1 VLPTDIFKIV
11 VDNAPLFA
19 IDLVVVN
26 ESDEL
31 LVGKRLNAPAKDWWF
46 VPGGRVFK
54 NEHISDAFRRISDNE
69 LGMQCLLEQAR
80 LLGVFD
86 HIYDDSVFDSTISTH
101 YINAVKKV
109 SGLAFCLYLFCSS
122 VSFLTYLNSG
132 IYGNRSEGSI
142 GEDAF
147 PNPANDYAVSKY
159 SMELM
164 GKLWSN
170 TLPITFTRPF
180 NYTGVGQSSDFLIPK
195 IIDHFKAKR
204 SIIELG
210 NLDVWREFNDVR
222 FIADSYVKLI
232 EQASLLSGQAVNIC
246 TGKAYSLRE
255 VIALCEEISNH
266 KIELHVNPQFVR
278 ANEVS
283 VLKGS
288 KKLLEQTIGSNTEYD
303 LRQTLKWMLGIEK

>member
-1 VLPTDIFKIV
+1 MRILVTGINGFTGHYVKTALQNSGHEV
-11 VDNAPLFA
+11 VGLVSDLRDYDALALEIKALNPSAVIHLAAIAFVGHGNANAFYE
-19 IDLVVVN
+19 VN
-26 ESDEL
+26 LIGS
-31 LVGKRLNAPAKDWWF
+31 RN
-46 VPGGRVFK
+46 
-54 NEHISDAFRRISDNE
+54 
-69 LGMQCLLEQAR
+69 LLEALSQHAPEVKSI
-80 LLGVFD
+80 LL
-86 HIYDDSVFDSTISTH
+86 
-101 YINAVKKV
+101 A
-109 SGLAFCLYLFCSS
+109 SS
-122 VSFLTYLNSG
+122 AN

-142 GEDAF
+142 GEDAL
-147 PNPANDYAVSKY
+147 PDPANDYAVSKY

-195 IIDHFKAKR
+195 IIAHFKAKK

-232 EQASLLSGQAVNIC
+232 EQTSLPSGQAVNIC

-278 ANEVS
+278 ENEVR

-288 KKLLEQTIGSNTEYD
+288 KKLLEQTINSNTEYD
-303 LRQTLKWMLGIEK
+303 LKQTLKWMLGIEK